1 MEKVWAE
8 LKKIEAQ
15 ASQIKLE
22 AQAKNKEIVDV
33 AQQEAETLSANSKT
47 YAKEEAQ
54 NFYESTVKAAN
65 QNRENQLKA
74 NQTQTQKLS
83 AQAQKNM
90 PKTADAIVK
99 RVLGES
105 EVLAKQHVMQAFW
118 Q

>member
-15 ASQIKLE
+15 ASQIKIE

-33 AQQEAETLSANSKT
+33 AQQEAEKLSANSKK

-54 NFYESTVKAAN
+54 NLYETTVKEAN
-65 QNRENQLKA
+65 QNRENQVKA
-74 NQTQTQKLS
+74 NQAETEKIK

-90 PKTADAIVK
+90 PKAADAIVK
-99 RVLGES
+99 RVLGENA
-105 EVLAKQHVMQAFW
+105 V
-118 Q
+118 

>member
-15 ASQIKLE
+15 ATQIKIE
-22 AQAKNKEIVDV
+22 AQAKNKEIVVV
-33 AQQEAETLSANSKT
+33 AQQEAETLSANSKN

-54 NFYESTVKAAN
+54 NLYETAVKDASK
-65 QNRENQLKA
+65 NRESQLKA
-74 NQTQTQKLS
+74 NQEQTQKLS

-90 PKTADAIVK
+90 PKAAEAIVK

-105 EVLAKQHVMQAFW
+105 EA
-118 Q
+118 